1 MIHEKSNEGKSASA
15 EWRAFRQRAREN
27 AFSPEEFSDIER
39 TEYNLDSDDR
49 LSPAGIT
56 GQDNPASYDGS
67 AAVGIDPP
75 ERVPLDEDETR

>member
-1 MIHEKSNEGKSASA
+1 MHHKKANDGKVISGDWHAT
-15 EWRAFRQRAREN
+15 RQRAREN
-27 AFSPEEFSDIER
+27 AFSPEEFSEIER

-75 ERVPLDEDETR
+75 ERVPLGEDETR